1 MHPGTTGSA
10 VPEAP
15 QRPEDVVT
23 GFWLWVI
30 ALPLLLIGY
39 VTDTVVAPV
48 RFSTVI
54 VVLVTVAVVLVL
66 ATVVLTFLFLMR
78 AGYRWARSIL
88 TGGAIMSIG
97 FTVSSLFT
105 TDRPTAAALIYA
117 VTGIVGVVLLAGG
130 MVLLHRKDAQ
140 AYFTR

>member
-23 GFWLWVI
+23 GFWLWVV

-66 ATVVLTFLFLMR
+66 TFLFLMR
-78 AGYRWARSIL
+78 AGYRWARSVL